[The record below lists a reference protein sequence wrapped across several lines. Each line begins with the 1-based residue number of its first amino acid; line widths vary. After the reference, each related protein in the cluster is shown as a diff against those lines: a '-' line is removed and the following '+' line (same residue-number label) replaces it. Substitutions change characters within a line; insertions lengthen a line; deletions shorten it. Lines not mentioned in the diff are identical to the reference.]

1 MYAKILQKS
10 SVQGGC
16 FSSTPILQGDFV
28 RKGLF
33 FGSVAPLYFQ
43 LLAGL

>member
-16 FSSTPILQGDFV
+16 FSSTPISQGDFV

>member
-1 MYAKILQKS
+1 MYAKIRQKS

-33 FGSVAPLYFQ
+33 IGSVAPLYSQ